1 MSSTPLSR
9 IKNERLIFSGL
20 FIAGFALCTRGIAR
34 APVYGWTHPASLAGI
49 LLGGLSLLLGAQ
61 VILRLRLL
69 PALSDRQAIFGLLA
83 IIAIKFLLAG
93 LYR

>member
-9 IKNERLIFSGL
+9 IKNDHLIFSGL
-20 FIAGFALCTRGIAR
+20 FIAGFALCTRGIAQ
-34 APVYGWTHPASLAGI
+34 APAYGWTHPASLAGI
-49 LLGGLSLLLGAQ
+49 LLGGLSLLLGAK

-69 PALSDRQAIFGLLA
+69 PGLSDRQAIYSLLVIMA
-83 IIAIKFLLAG
+83 LKFLLAG

>member
-1 MSSTPLSR
+1 MSFTRLPL
-9 IKNERLIFSGL
+9 IKNDRLIFSGL
-20 FIAGFALCTRGIAR
+20 FIAGFAICTRGIVQ

-61 VILRLRLL
+61 VILRLRIL
-69 PALSDRQAIFGLLA
+69 PALSDCQAVYSLLA
-83 IIAIKFLLAG
+83 IMAIKFLLAG